1 MSVSVPTMPQVDGLP
16 QAPKR
21 SVISKGKSVE
31 WLDIFLGYGPSLA
44 ALIVVGAL
52 IVVLGI
58 IAWNGA
64 PHINWTFL
72 TSNPNSAHDATYG
85 ILPTIIGTLF
95 LSILMIVL
103 ALPLGVSTAVY
114 LTEYAGNSRFARITR
129 AAVNNLAGVPSIV
142 FGLFGVG
149 FFILFIGKGLDRL
162 TQPIDPTNGQA
173 ELFFGQPALFWA
185 ACTLACLVLPVVIV
199 ATEEALLAVP
209 RSYREA
215 ALAVGATK
223 WQAIWD
229 HVIPQA
235 RGGILT
241 GAILAI
247 SRGAGETAPILF
259 TGAAYFLPDLP
270 IFYWNG
276 IPVMNPWTQFM
287 EMAYHIYILATQS
300 HNPET
305 TLPHQYATTLV
316 LLLLTFGLNLVAIIA
331 RYQYRKSLAH

>member
-1 MSVSVPTMPQVDGLP
+1 MATRLDSLP
-16 QAPKR
+16 GPGSSLKR
-21 SVISKGKSVE
+21 SILSGRPRVSGLELFFGI
-31 WLDIFLGYGPSLA
+31 GPSLA
-44 ALIVVGAL
+44 ALLVVGAL
-52 IVVLGI
+52 VMVLGVIVV
-58 IAWNGA
+58 NGL
-64 PHINWTFL
+64 PHVNWTFI
-72 TSNPNSAHDATYG
+72 SSYPSSDHGEGYG
-85 ILPTIIGTLF
+85 IFPTIVGTFF

-114 LTEYAGNSRFARITR
+114 LTEYAGNSRFARLVR

-149 FFILFIGKGLDRL
+149 FFILFVGSGLDRL
-162 TQPIDPTNGQA
+162 TQPIDPATGQPA
-173 ELFFGQPALFWA
+173 LFYGQPALFWA
-185 ACTLACLVLPVVIV
+185 ACTLACLTLPVIIV
-199 ATEEALLAVP
+199 STEEALLAVP

-270 IFYWNG
+270 LFYWNG

-287 EMAYHIYILATQS
+287 EMAYHIFILATQS
-300 HNPET
+300 TDPQV

-316 LLLLTFGLNLVAIIA
+316 LLVLTFGLNLVAIIA
-331 RYQYRKSLAH
+331 RYQYRRSLQH